1 VLSGGFQDQLGFLP
15 DARLDQQVTFE
26 AATGF
31 LRSRTE
37 KEDHNQSVRKA
48 HFRAVYCTIAD
59 RLCQSQER
67 GEVFVSDEGI

>member
-1 VLSGGFQDQLGFLP
+1 MLSGGFQDQLGFLP

-37 KEDHNQSVRKA
+37 KEDHTRDRKRLA
-48 HFRAVYCTIAD
+48 SNVLTENIA
-59 RLCQSQER
+59 E
-67 GEVFVSDEGI
+67 